1 MGTQTNTSVAF
12 LADDEKLLDFDR
24 VSKKRFL
31 AAYSYLTEEEYD
43 ATKNELK
50 KLDKS
55 ATQVVIDRRIQKAM
69 DVFENEG
76 ADISRLD
83 FDEKERLLNAAMSE
97 LEKNWENEKSLYISQ
112 NGGRLEISYEQLADF
127 IKARD
132 AFKAEK
138 KLEQAPLE
146 YLRPNA
152 KALEWGFDDGWHFKE
167 VINGY
172 AEFVN
177 INDGPMSVSR
187 LDIMDVFEGDGDAA
201 RQYAIDNSV
210 EILQQGRDIF
220 PDTDSSELGDF
231 GNYSF
236 PATEENKKWF
246 AKNGLL
252 LKQPLEFKWDKFSEK
267 KFEKLYEEVKN
278 KNATEGLK
286 GAIELGGLSIELT
299 RTTDKWN
306 DEINCE
312 IYQLG
317 VERDYGKVF
326 GIPYGNPVTFT
337 VPFNV
342 ATGVN
347 YGGFKY
353 RLEKNIIDEIAPYKE
368 LRIAASQKTVDW
380 DNEKA
385 VKGYWSERLG
395 ERLADSFATL
405 DFKPQEWSE
414 LLNKGA
420 DAREAIK
427 TAAEDANLGDNLNWL
442 LDNVPQEKLNEYF
455 SDKQYCEDVFEVAKD
470 SFIRSGFG
478 DKYEA
483 SDIYTDAFVKLS
495 ELAGKEKEMREFG
508 EQFMID
514 AGIAVKVFP
523 YDKDSQSVEA
533 VRDFL
538 GEINGYSSNQVGN
551 EEVRAFIDNIGRPRD
566 GNYIIVGRKDNLG
579 YIEWHDNERPETI
592 TYLPE
597 ILAEIKS
604 WVDYKT
610 GQDEDSEQYFDY
622 NYIKQL
628 KQKVEKTNAVRIEK
642 IFDGIQSEL
651 GSGSAQ
657 TFAEMH
663 EWIKENF
670 PGWFDRVKII
680 NAASRMIEGAA
691 DFGELS
697 AEEFDARYGNGE
709 ASEKR
714 MNIADFAANRVFTGK
729 LSSWKEI
736 QSFVS
741 RESEK
746 FMKETK
752 AELEK
757 EILSEIKEK
766 WTFGDATVPDAVK
779 IYNPKDFGL
788 EDNGKLHVLLQFHI
802 ADSNEFGSAMS
813 EDGLFNLI
821 NSDWQDGKFGGL
833 EIDFNP
839 IDVAKSGTIENYLAN
854 MKSHYEKEL
863 AEEKNSDIHK
873 TIAETVEKNVDEV
886 FKEKFPLAA
895 NEGKF
900 KEYHRLETAEEIELF
915 MAKNAGETD
924 GRIDPKTA
932 EAIKHYLDY
941 DELGV
946 FVDKEGRGYVFDLS
960 EDSGLEENAKVV
972 TNDDIIGCACDAA
985 GKALD
990 LGANEYDRDL
1000 DNALDVA
1007 WGNQRA
1013 MEVAHL
1019 KMQNNELQAK
1029 YDKLLSKHEK
1039 LQGDYDK
1046 LLDDLNSLSSG
1057 RAKRQKNS
1065 GMSY

>member
-1 MGTQTNTSVAF
+1 METQTNVSVAF
-12 LADDEKLLDFDR
+12 LGDDEKLLDFDR
-24 VSKKRFL
+24 VSKKQFL

-50 KLDKS
+50 RLDKS
-55 ATQVVIDRRIQKAM
+55 ATQVVVDRRIQKAM
-69 DVFENEG
+69 DVFENAG
-76 ADISRLD
+76 TDISRLD
-83 FDEKERLLNAAMSE
+83 FDGKERLLNATMSE
-97 LEKNWENEKSLYISQ
+97 LGQNWENEKSLYISQ

-132 AFKAEK
+132 AFKAQR

-152 KALEWGFDDGWHFKE
+152 KALEWGFGDGWHFKE

-201 RQYAIDNSV
+201 RQYAIDNGV

-231 GNYSF
+231 GNYPF

-252 LKQPLEFKWDKFSEK
+252 LKQSLEFKWEKFTEEQ
-267 KFEKLYEEVKN
+267 FEKLYEEVKN
-278 KNATEGLK
+278 RSVGEGFK
-286 GAIELGGLSIELT
+286 GVVEIGGLSVEMFRRSDNEEDVFDCCIF
-299 RTTDKWN
+299 
-306 DEINCE
+306 
-312 IYQLG
+312 QLDGKNEYSEKFG
-317 VERDYGKVF
+317 V
-326 GIPYGNPVTFT
+326 PYDQPDVFT
-337 VPFNV
+337 VPFRIVNN
-342 ATGVN
+342 VN
-347 YGGFKY
+347 YGGFKH

-405 DFKPQEWSE
+405 DFKPEEWSE

-455 SDKQYCEDVFEVAKD
+455 SDKQYCEEVFEIAKE
-470 SFIRSGFG
+470 SFIRSGYG

-483 SDIYTDAFVKLS
+483 IDVYTDAFVKLS

-508 EQFMID
+508 EQLMLD

-523 YDKDSQSVEA
+523 YAKDAQSVEA

-551 EEVRAFIDNIGRPRD
+551 EEVRAFIDNIGRPLDD

-597 ILAEIKS
+597 ILAEIES
-604 WVDYKT
+604 WADSHRT
-610 GQDEDSEQYFDY
+610 GQDEDSEQYLDY

-642 IFDGIQSEL
+642 VFDGIQSEL

-670 PGWFDRVKII
+670 PEWFDRVKII

-714 MNIADFAANRVFTGK
+714 MDIADFAANRVFTGK

-757 EILSEIKEK
+757 EIFSEIKEK

-802 ADSNEFGSAMS
+802 ADSNEFGSAMP

-821 NSDWQDGKFGGL
+821 NSDWQDDKFGEL

-839 IDVAKSGTIENYLAN
+839 IDVAKSGTIEEYLAN

-873 TIAETVEKNVDEV
+873 TIAETVEKSVDEV
-886 FKEKFPLAA
+886 FKEKFPLAS
-895 NEGKF
+895 NEGR
-900 KEYHRLETAEEIELF
+900 EVDVPLEQTHLETAEEIESF
-915 MAKNAGETD
+915 MAKEAEKYVANKSDMGNFDVEKFGAAFFSESSM
-924 GRIDPKTA
+924 RIA
-932 EAIKHYLDY
+932 Y
-941 DELGV
+941 
-946 FVDKEGRGYVFDLS
+946 R
-960 EDSGLEENAKVV
+960 
-972 TNDDIIGCACDAA
+972 DAA
-985 GKALD
+985 TFGYNMAK
-990 LGANEYDRDL
+990 
-1000 DNALDVA
+1000 
-1007 WGNQRA
+1007 
-1013 MEVAHL
+1013 
-1019 KMQNNELQAK
+1019 NNITELQEK
-1029 YDKLLSKHEK
+1029 YDKLLSEHEK
-1039 LQGDYDK
+1039 LQADYDK
-1046 LLDDLNSLSSG
+1046 LLDNFNNLSSG

-1065 GMSY
+1065 GMGY

>member
-1 MGTQTNTSVAF
+1 METQTNTSVAF
-12 LADDEKLLDFDR
+12 LDDDEKLLDFDR
-24 VSKKRFL
+24 VSKKSFL
-31 AAYSYLTEEEYD
+31 EAYSYLTEEEYD

-55 ATQVVIDRRIQKAM
+55 ATQVVVDRRIQKGM
-69 DVFENEG
+69 DVLERTG
-76 ADISRLD
+76 ANISKLD
-83 FDEKERLLNAAMSE
+83 FDGKEKLLNETMSE
-97 LEKNWENEKSLYISQ
+97 LEKRWEKKKDLCVSRYGILF
-112 NGGRLEISYEQLADF
+112 EINYEQLADL

-132 AFKAEK
+132 AFKAER

-146 YLRPNA
+146 YSRPNA

-167 VINGY
+167 VVNGY
-172 AEFVN
+172 AEFRYSSREPMRVN
-177 INDGPMSVSR
+177 R
-187 LDIMDVFEGDGDAA
+187 LDIMDVFESDEDAA
-201 RQYAIDNSV
+201 KQYAIDNGV
-210 EILQQGRDIF
+210 EILRQGRDIF
-220 PDTDSSELGDF
+220 PDTDSNEKLEYGE
-231 GNYSF
+231 F

-252 LKQPLEFKWDKFSEK
+252 LNQPLEFKWDKFTEK
-267 KFEKLYEEVKN
+267 QFEELYEEIKN

-286 GAIELGGLSIELT
+286 GSIELGGLSIELT

-317 VERDYGKVF
+317 VEKAYGKLF

-342 ATGVN
+342 ATDVN
-347 YGGFKY
+347 YGGFKH
-353 RLEKNIIDEIAPYKE
+353 RLEKKIIDEIAPYKE

-483 SDIYTDAFVKLS
+483 SDIYTDAFIKLS
-495 ELAGKEKEMREFG
+495 ELADKEKEMREFG
-508 EQFMID
+508 EQLMID

-551 EEVRAFIDNIGRPRD
+551 EEVRAFIDNIGRPVDD

-592 TYLPE
+592 TYLPG
-597 ILAEIKS
+597 ILAEIES
-604 WVDYKT
+604 WADYHRT
-610 GQDEDSEQYFDY
+610 GQDEDSEQYLDY

-642 IFDGIQSEL
+642 VFDGIQSEL

-680 NAASRMIEGAA
+680 NVASRMIEGAA

-714 MNIADFAANRVFTGK
+714 MDIADFAANRVLTGK

-802 ADSNEFGSAMS
+802 ADSNEFGSAMP

-821 NSDWQDGKFGGL
+821 NSDWQDDKFGGL

-839 IDVAKSGTIENYLAN
+839 IDVAKSGTIEEYLAN

-873 TIAETVEKNVDEV
+873 TIAETVEKSVDEV
-886 FKEKFPLAA
+886 FKEKFPLAS
-895 NEGKF
+895 NEGR
-900 KEYHRLETAEEIELF
+900 EVAVPLEQAHLETAEEIESF
-915 MAKNAGETD
+915 MAKEAEEYVANKSDKGNFDVEKFGAAFFSESSM
-924 GRIDPKTA
+924 RIA
-932 EAIKHYLDY
+932 
-941 DELGV
+941 
-946 FVDKEGRGYVFDLS
+946 FR
-960 EDSGLEENAKVV
+960 
-972 TNDDIIGCACDAA
+972 DAA
-985 GKALD
+985 TFGYNMAK
-990 LGANEYDRDL
+990 
-1000 DNALDVA
+1000 
-1007 WGNQRA
+1007 
-1013 MEVAHL
+1013 
-1019 KMQNNELQAK
+1019 NNITELQEK
-1029 YDKLLSKHEK
+1029 YDKLLSEHEK
-1039 LQGDYDK
+1039 LQADYDK
-1046 LLDDLNSLSSG
+1046 LLDNFNNLSSG
-1057 RAKRQKNS
+1057 RAKHQKNS
-1065 GMSY
+1065 GMGY

>member
-1 MGTQTNTSVAF
+1 METQTNTSVAF
-12 LADDEKLLDFDR
+12 LDDDEKLLDFDR

-43 ATKNELK
+43 ATKKELK

-55 ATQVVIDRRIQKAM
+55 ATQVVVDRRIQKGM
-69 DVFENEG
+69 DVLERTG
-76 ADISRLD
+76 ADISKLD
-83 FDEKERLLNAAMSE
+83 FDGKEKLLNETMSE
-97 LEKNWENEKSLYISQ
+97 LEKRWEEKKDLCVSRYGMLF
-112 NGGRLEISYEQLADF
+112 EINYEQLADL

-172 AEFVN
+172 SEFVDMDD
-177 INDGPMSVSR
+177 INGGPTKICR
-187 LDIMDVFEGDGDAA
+187 LDIMDVFESDYDAA
-201 RQYAIDNSV
+201 TQYEIDTGIK
-210 EILQQGRDIF
+210 ILQQNRDLF
-220 PDTDSSELGDF
+220 PDTDSNEMLEYGE
-231 GNYSF
+231 F
-236 PATEENKKWF
+236 PATEKNLKWF

-252 LKQPLEFKWDKFSEK
+252 LKQPLEFKWDKFTEEQ
-267 KFEKLYEEVKN
+267 FEKLYEEVKN
-278 KNATEGLK
+278 RSVGEGFK
-286 GAIELGGLSIELT
+286 GTVEIGGLSVEMFRRSDNEEDVFDCCIF
-299 RTTDKWN
+299 
-306 DEINCE
+306 
-312 IYQLG
+312 QLDGKNEYSEKFG
-317 VERDYGKVF
+317 V
-326 GIPYGNPVTFT
+326 PYDQPDVFT
-337 VPFNV
+337 VPFRIVNN
-342 ATGVN
+342 VN
-347 YGGFKY
+347 YGGFKH

-405 DFKPQEWSE
+405 DFKPEEWSE

-455 SDKQYCEDVFEVAKD
+455 SDKQYCEEVFEIAKE
-470 SFIRSGFG
+470 SFIRSGVG
-478 DKYEA
+478 DKETET
-483 SDIYTDAFVKLS
+483 DVYTDAFVKLS
-495 ELAGKEKEMREFG
+495 ELMGKENEMRHFG
-508 EQFMID
+508 ENLMLD

-523 YDKDSQSVEA
+523 YAKDSQSVEA

-538 GEINGYSSNQVGN
+538 AKIEGYPNSDEIGDDK
-551 EEVRAFIDNIGRPRD
+551 VRAFIDNIGRPLDD
-566 GNYIIVGRKDNLG
+566 GNYIIVGTKDNIG

-597 ILAEIKS
+597 ILAEIES
-604 WVDYKT
+604 WADSHRT
-610 GQDEDSEQYFDY
+610 GQDEKSEQYLDY
-622 NYIKQL
+622 NYIHHL
-628 KQKVEKTNAVRIEK
+628 KQVEEMTNAARIEK

-651 GSGSAQ
+651 GNGSAQ
-657 TFAEMH
+657 TFAEMR
-663 EWIKENF
+663 EWVKENF
-670 PGWFDRVKII
+670 PGKTDRGNIVG
-680 NAASRMIEGAA
+680 AASRMIEGAA
-691 DFGELS
+691 DFGELNP
-697 AEEFDARYGNGE
+697 EEFDARYGNGE

-714 MNIADFAANRVFTGK
+714 MDLADFAAARVFTGK

-746 FMKETK
+746 FMRETK

-766 WTFGDATVPDAVK
+766 WTFGDAAVPDAVK

-802 ADSNEFGSAMS
+802 ADSNEFGSAMP

-821 NSDWQDGKFGGL
+821 NSDWQDDKFGEL

-839 IDVAKSGTIENYLAN
+839 IDVAKSGTIEEYLAN

-873 TIAETVEKNVDEV
+873 TIAETVEKSVDEV
-886 FKEKFPLAA
+886 FKEKFPLAS
-895 NEGKF
+895 NEGR
-900 KEYHRLETAEEIELF
+900 EVAVPLEQAHLETAEEIESF
-915 MAKNAGETD
+915 MAKEAEEYVANKSDKGNFDVEKFGAAFFSESSM
-924 GRIDPKTA
+924 RIA
-932 EAIKHYLDY
+932 
-941 DELGV
+941 
-946 FVDKEGRGYVFDLS
+946 FR
-960 EDSGLEENAKVV
+960 
-972 TNDDIIGCACDAA
+972 DAA
-985 GKALD
+985 TFGYNMAK
-990 LGANEYDRDL
+990 
-1000 DNALDVA
+1000 
-1007 WGNQRA
+1007 
-1013 MEVAHL
+1013 
-1019 KMQNNELQAK
+1019 NNITELQEK
-1029 YDKLLSKHEK
+1029 YDKLLSEHEK
-1039 LQGDYDK
+1039 LQADYDK
-1046 LLDDLNSLSSG
+1046 LLDNFNNLSSG

-1065 GMSY
+1065 GMGY